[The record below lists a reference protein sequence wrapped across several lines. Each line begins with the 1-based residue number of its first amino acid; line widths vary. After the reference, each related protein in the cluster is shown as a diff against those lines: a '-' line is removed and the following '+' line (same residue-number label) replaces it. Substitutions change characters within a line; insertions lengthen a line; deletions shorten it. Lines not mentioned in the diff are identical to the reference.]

1 MGKYIIP
8 TAETCIDLQ
17 LKNLDAVLAFFDQ
30 EVRERL
36 NLEVDSLRLLADRF
50 DRHLDHVIEQ
60 CAAAKKP
67 EEIGQIFRK
76 ARGDVIEFLYST
88 TLTISVLRLAI
99 KTRMAEAYARGYR
112 SAGDFLSI
120 EQNKLTI
127 QDAVN
132 AIKPENERPTLSLRE
147 VLALSRKI
155 ILVPSHT
162 SETVRIWSAVSLNYA
177 RAQKKLFSA
186 STSRLRLLL
195 LGRLWRILWGLVQQY
210 WGIVFALAC
219 ALLLGVIAW
228 ALGLAIPGVI
238 FAAVFALLCY
248 PLQWFL
254 ERVFKRWHLRRY
266 GRICVH
272 TLLDLYLAQIIARAS
287 VIGLQQIAEK
297 EPTKAIT
304 TTQKTVDPTP

>member
-30 EVRERL
+30 EVRDRL
-36 NLEVDSLRLLADRF
+36 DFEADSLRLLADRF

-60 CAAAKKP
+60 CAAAKEP

-88 TLTISVLRLAI
+88 TLTISVLRLAV
-99 KTRMAEAYARGYR
+99 KTRMAEAHARGYR
-112 SAGDFLSI
+112 SAVDFLSI
-120 EQNKLTI
+120 EQNTLTI
-127 QDAVN
+127 QALN
-132 AIKPENERPTLSLRE
+132 SIKPETERPTLSLRE

-155 ILVPSHT
+155 FLVPSRT
-162 SETVRIWSAVSLNYA
+162 SETVKIWSAVSLNYA

-219 ALLLGVIAW
+219 AVLLGVIAW

-248 PLQWFL
+248 PLQLFL

-266 GRICVH
+266 GRICVY
-272 TLLDLYLAQIIARAS
+272 TLRDLYLAQIIARAS

-304 TTQKTVDPTP
+304 ATQKTVDTSP

>member
-1 MGKYIIP
+1 
-8 TAETCIDLQ
+8 
-17 LKNLDAVLAFFDQ
+17 
-30 EVRERL
+30 
-36 NLEVDSLRLLADRF
+36 
-50 DRHLDHVIEQ
+50 
-60 CAAAKKP
+60 
-67 EEIGQIFRK
+67 
-76 ARGDVIEFLYST
+76 
-88 TLTISVLRLAI
+88 
-99 KTRMAEAYARGYR
+99 MAEAHARGYR

-219 ALLLGVIAW
+219 TVLLGVIAW

-248 PLQWFL
+248 PLQLFL
-254 ERVFKRWHLRRY
+254 ERVFKQWHLRRY